1 MTNPIRGS
9 TVLAHSRSVGTRSVG
24 RPCPVA
30 RLSWPRVSTL
40 VWAWLAVVGGPLL
53 VPTPAD
59 AWVLYETESGS
70 RCTLR
75 WYPSATAGAAV
86 ADLRVS
92 VDVNGLQGISA
103 KVVQAETQRALT
115 QWQATQCPATAT
127 TVAQALPITLQAVD
141 LAAPTTPGSDCANT
155 AVPCKKR
162 ISNGNFIH
170 TIGASQIW
178 PYGQT
183 IFALTV
189 VTFDQCSGEI
199 IDADILLDDRD
210 HDFCVDLCA
219 PGQQHLANTLTHE
232 IGHLLGLDH
241 SSAADATMD
250 NSGPSGQTKKSTLHG
265 DDRQGICA
273 AYLGGCG
280 RDHSCA
286 KKPAAPVDAGP
297 GGDCAARRSGSQP
310 SSYTAL
316 LVVGVVAL
324 ALGRIG
330 RAKGRRS
337 RENSQC

>member
-1 MTNPIRGS
+1 MGS
-9 TVLAHSRSVGTRSVG
+9 LLG
-24 RPCPVA
+24 VA
-30 RLSWPRVSTL
+30 RLGWPRLSRW
-40 VWAWLAVVGGPLL
+40 VWGWLAVVCGPLL

-59 AWVLYETESGS
+59 AWVLYQTESGS

-75 WYPSATAGAAV
+75 WYPSATAGSAV
-86 ADLRVS
+86 ADVRIS
-92 VDVNGLQGISA
+92 VDLNGLQGISA
-103 KVVQAETQRALT
+103 KAVQAETQRALA

-127 TVAQALPITLQAVD
+127 TAVQALPITLQAVD

-241 SSAADATMD
+241 SGAADATMD

-273 AYLGGCG
+273 AYQGGCG

-286 KKPAAPVDAGP
+286 KKPAAPVDGGP
-297 GGDCAARRSGSQP
+297 SGDCAAGRSGSQP
-310 SSYTAL
+310 SPYTAL
-316 LVVGVVAL
+316 IVVCVVAL
-324 ALGRIG
+324 GLGRTG
-330 RAKGRRS
+330 NARKRQS